1 MKKFNAAEIVE
12 LNLSET
18 KNGIFDDYFETFVL
32 LNDDLAKKPKYP
44 HHGGGCGKKDD
55 EVEKKN
61 S

>member
-1 MKKFNAAEIVE
+1 MKKFNVAEIVE

-18 KNGIFDDYFETFVL
+18 KNGIIDADFETFVL
-32 LNDDLAKKPKYP
+32 FNDDLAKKPQYP

-55 EVEKKN
+55 IEKKN